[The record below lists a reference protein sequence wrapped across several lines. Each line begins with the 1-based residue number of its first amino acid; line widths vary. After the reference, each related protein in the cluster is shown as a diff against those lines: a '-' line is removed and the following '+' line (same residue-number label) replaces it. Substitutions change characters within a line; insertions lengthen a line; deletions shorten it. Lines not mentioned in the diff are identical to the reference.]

1 MPCKEPPVNDEVDIV
16 DNTLFNVSFTSSFDD
31 IYLDTTSKTEFKQIG
46 KLERESH
53 SLVPDIHI
61 SRKLVNLLNH
71 VFTLVFTH

>member
-31 IYLDTTSKTEFKQIG
+31 IYLDTTSKTEFKQMG
-46 KLERESH
+46 KLEWESH

-61 SRKLVNLLNH
+61 SRKLVNMLSH
-71 VFTLVFTH
+71 VFTEVFNH